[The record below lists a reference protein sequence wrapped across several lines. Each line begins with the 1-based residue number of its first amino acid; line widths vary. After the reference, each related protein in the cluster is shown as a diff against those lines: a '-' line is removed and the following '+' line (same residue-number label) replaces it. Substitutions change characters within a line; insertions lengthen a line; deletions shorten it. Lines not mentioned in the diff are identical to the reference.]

1 MRKNST
7 EFSCFKRAM
16 KKMEYNKKKS
26 DEEYRARKKSKE
38 DDDPKTKV
46 EDQS

>member
-16 KKMEYNKKKS
+16 KKMEYDKKKS
-26 DEEYRARKKSKE
+26 DEEYRARKKPKE
-38 DDDPKTKV
+38 DTGQKTKV